1 MNKRAILVLVITLDF
16 LLLAMITLK
25 LCGIISWSWWIVF
38 SPFYVPLIIIV
49 AMIYI
54 DRWRERKRK
63 RS

>member
-25 LCGIISWSWWIVF
+25 LCGVIAWSWWIVF
-38 SPFYVPLIIIV
+38 SPFYVPLIIIA

-54 DRWRERKRK
+54 DRWRERKR
-63 RS
+63 